1 MIGDIEAK
9 ISYEF
14 KDKNLLAAA
23 LTHSSYAGQF
33 NKQSNERLEF
43 IGDGFL
49 DAVIGFDLFTRLA
62 DNSEGT
68 LSREERRLSAQI
80 ALQKLV

>member
-14 KDKNLLAAA
+14 KDKNLLATA

-62 DNSEGT
+62 DNQ
-68 LSREERRLSAQI
+68 RRHFVKEKSADC
-80 ALQKLV
+80 LLR